1 MALWGK
7 TDASGS
13 KPKYLLDADK
23 EKTVFVSTEEAQL
36 KTNKDKGI
44 HGAGWWKVM
53 EYVDNAGMPRYKAE
67 CLVAMTV
74 PNSVS
79 GDAADDEIVA
89 DTEVT
94 VEITQQPTNQWY
106 WNQNPAV
113 FTVVA
118 EASSGT
124 VTYQWE
130 TAAPGSNDW
139 SLIEDA
145 TTDTYTADLPD
156 EATGTQFRVIVGSTD
171 GAVKVVSDIAL
182 AQLD

>member
-79 GDAADDEIVA
+79 GDATDDE
-89 DTEVT
+89 
-94 VEITQQPTNQWY
+94 
-106 WNQNPAV
+106 
-113 FTVVA
+113 VVA
-118 EASSGT
+118 KARMQENVMKYLEG
-124 VTYQWE
+124 E
-130 TAAPGSNDW
+130 PKK
-139 SLIEDA
+139 
-145 TTDTYTADLPD
+145 
-156 EATGTQFRVIVGSTD
+156 VIV
-171 GAVKVVSDIAL
+171 VKGRLVSFVV
-182 AQLD
+182 